1 MTVTGDQQWEHPLG
15 VSSVEEPPA
24 TSAELVYERAPCDP
38 FCTLGDQCFGCHGW
52 LVMDWFWV
60 AGDDPD
66 SAFGK

>member
-1 MTVTGDQQWEHPLG
+1 MIELLLIPRLG
-15 VSSVEEPPA
+15 GHVRGA
-24 TSAELVYERAPCDP
+24 VYERAPCDP

-66 SAFGK
+66 SVFGE